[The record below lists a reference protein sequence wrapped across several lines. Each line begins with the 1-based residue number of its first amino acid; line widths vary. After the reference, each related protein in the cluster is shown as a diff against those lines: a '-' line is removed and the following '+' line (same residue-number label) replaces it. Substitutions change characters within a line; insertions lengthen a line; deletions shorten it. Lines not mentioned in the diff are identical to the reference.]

1 MRVTLFDKKACHSFY
16 IVINCFSQMKKLRTL
31 SIILI
36 VAGLILGIAFFV
48 IGSLKP
54 KSAGIVIET
63 TPAANV
69 FIDGEQVGRTPYDGT
84 RKPGEITIKLIPES
98 FEAPLAPFETKVTLI
113 AGIETVV
120 KREFGESDEA
130 SSGEIISF
138 EKVGGK
144 EASLAVVSIPDAA
157 QISIDGSIRGFA
169 PYKTSSIV
177 PGEHLVTVYA
187 PGFSEKSF
195 SIGTVE
201 GYKLTVVVKLK
212 PNGEEVLSDEDDKA
226 PEEPK
231 QEEVE
236 ILSTPTGFLRV
247 RSEPSTAGEEVAQV
261 EPGDRFPYLDKDE
274 DTGWFKIEY
283 EDGEEGWVSNQYA
296 KKVED
301 DEEEEAEE
309 PSPSPTASP
318 EPSDS

>member
-1 MRVTLFDKKACHSFY
+1 
-16 IVINCFSQMKKLRTL
+16 MKKLRTL
-31 SIILI
+31 SIIL
-36 VAGLILGIAFFV
+36 VVVGLILGIVFFV
-48 IGSLKP
+48 VGSFKP
-54 KSAGIVIET
+54 KSAGIVIESI
-63 TPAANV
+63 PAASV

-98 FEAPLAPFETKVTLI
+98 FEAPLAPFETKVTLV
-113 AGIETVV
+113 AGIETIV

-177 PGEHLVTVYA
+177 PGEHQVIVYA

-195 SIGTVE
+195 SIGTIE

-247 RSEPSTAGEEVAQV
+247 RSEPSTAGEEIAQV
-261 EPGDRFPYLDKDE
+261 EPGERYPYLDKDE

-283 EDGEEGWVSNQYA
+283 EDGEEGWISNQYA
-296 KKVED
+296 KKVD
-301 DEEEEAEE
+301 PDEEEEEE
-309 PSPSPTASP
+309 ASPSPTASP
-318 EPSDS
+318 EPSPTP

>member
-1 MRVTLFDKKACHSFY
+1 
-16 IVINCFSQMKKLRTL
+16 MKKLKTV

-36 VAGLILGIAFFV
+36 VVGLILGIVFFV
-48 IGSLKP
+48 MGSLNSKP
-54 KSAGIVIET
+54 AGIKIET

-69 FIDGEQVGRTPYDGT
+69 FIDGEQVGRTPYSGT
-84 RKPGEITIKLIPES
+84 RKSGEITIKLIPES
-98 FEAPLAPFETKVTLI
+98 FETPLAPFETKVTLVD
-113 AGIETVV
+113 GIETII

-138 EKVGGK
+138 EKIGGK

-157 QISIDGSIRGFA
+157 QISIDGSVRGFA

-177 PGEHLVTVYA
+177 PGEHNVIVYA

-212 PNGEEVLSDEDDKA
+212 PNGEEVLADEDEEL
-226 PEEPK
+226 EEPK
-231 QEEVE
+231 QEEVK

-261 EPGDRFPYLDKDE
+261 EPGDLYPYLDTDE

-296 KKVED
+296 KKVEPG
-301 DEEEEAEE
+301 EEEEEEEEE

-318 EPSDS
+318 EPSPAD

>member
-1 MRVTLFDKKACHSFY
+1 
-16 IVINCFSQMKKLRTL
+16 MKKLRTL
-31 SIILI
+31 SIIL
-36 VAGLILGIAFFV
+36 VVVGLIFGIVFFV
-48 IGSLKP
+48 VGSFKP
-54 KSAGIVIET
+54 KSAGIVIESI
-63 TPAANV
+63 PAASV

-98 FEAPLAPFETKVTLI
+98 FEAPLAPFETKVTLV
-113 AGIETVV
+113 AGIETIV

-177 PGEHLVTVYA
+177 PGEHQVIVYA

-195 SIGTVE
+195 SIGTIE

-247 RSEPSTAGEEVAQV
+247 RSEPSTAGEEIAQV
-261 EPGDRFPYLDKDE
+261 EPGERYPYLDKDE

-296 KKVED
+296 KKVD
-301 DEEEEAEE
+301 PDEEEEEE
-309 PSPSPTASP
+309 ASPSPTASP
-318 EPSDS
+318 EPSPTP

>member
-1 MRVTLFDKKACHSFY
+1 
-16 IVINCFSQMKKLRTL
+16 MKKLRAI
-31 SIILI
+31 SIVLV
-36 VAGLILGIAFFV
+36 VAGFILGIVFFV
-48 IGSLKP
+48 VGSFKP
-54 KSAGIVIET
+54 KSAGITIET
-63 TPAANV
+63 VPAASII
-69 FIDGEQVGRTPYDGT
+69 IDGEQVGRTPYSGT

-98 FEAPLAPFETKVTLI
+98 FEAPLAPFETKVTLV
-113 AGIETVV
+113 AGIETIV
-120 KREFGESDEA
+120 KREFGESDET

-138 EKVGGK
+138 EKIGGK

-177 PGEHLVTVYA
+177 PGEHQVIVYA

-195 SIGTVE
+195 SLRTTE
-201 GYKLTVVVKLK
+201 GYKLTAVVKLK
-212 PNGEEVLSDEDDKA
+212 PNGEEVLSDEDET

-261 EPGDRFPYLDKDE
+261 EPGERYPYLDTDE

-296 KKVED
+296 KIIEPGVD
-301 DEEEEAEE
+301 NEEEE
-309 PSPSPTASP
+309 PSPTPTASP
-318 EPSDS
+318 EPSPAP

>member
-1 MRVTLFDKKACHSFY
+1 LVKKACHPFC
-16 IVINCFSQMKKLRTL
+16 IVINCFPQMKKLRAV
-31 SIILI
+31 SIVL
-36 VAGLILGIAFFV
+36 VVTGLILGIVFFIV
-48 IGSLKP
+48 GSFKP

-63 TPAANV
+63 VPAASV
-69 FIDGEQVGRTPYDGT
+69 FIDGEQVGRTSYSGT

-98 FEAPLAPFETKVTLI
+98 FEAPLAPFETKVTLV
-113 AGIETVV
+113 AGIETIVR
-120 KREFGESDEA
+120 REFGESDEV
-130 SSGEIISF
+130 SSGEIISY
-138 EKVGGK
+138 EKIGGK

-157 QISIDGSIRGFA
+157 QVSIDGSIRGFA

-177 PGEHLVTVYA
+177 PGEHQVIVYA

-195 SIGTVE
+195 SIKTVE

-212 PNGEEVLSDEDDKA
+212 PNGEEVLSEEDEA

-261 EPGDRFPYLDKDE
+261 EPGERYPYLDKDE

-296 KKVED
+296 KRVED
-301 DEEEEAEE
+301 DGEEEEEA
-309 PSPSPTASP
+309 SPSPTASP
-318 EPSDS
+318 EPSPDS

>member
-1 MRVTLFDKKACHSFY
+1 M
-16 IVINCFSQMKKLRTL
+16 
-31 SIILI
+31 
-36 VAGLILGIAFFV
+36 
-48 IGSLKP
+48 
-54 KSAGIVIET
+54 
-63 TPAANV
+63 
-69 FIDGEQVGRTPYDGT
+69 
-84 RKPGEITIKLIPES
+84 
-98 FEAPLAPFETKVTLI
+98 
-113 AGIETVV
+113 
-120 KREFGESDEA
+120 
-130 SSGEIISF
+130 
-138 EKVGGK
+138 
-144 EASLAVVSIPDAA
+144 
-157 QISIDGSIRGFA
+157 
-169 PYKTSSIV
+169 
-177 PGEHLVTVYA
+177 
-187 PGFSEKSF
+187 
-195 SIGTVE
+195 
-201 GYKLTVVVKLK
+201 
-212 PNGEEVLSDEDDKA
+212 SDEDDKV

>member
-1 MRVTLFDKKACHSFY
+1 
-16 IVINCFSQMKKLRTL
+16 MKKLRAV
-31 SIILI
+31 SIVL
-36 VAGLILGIAFFV
+36 VVTGLILGIVFFIV
-48 IGSLKP
+48 GSFKP

-63 TPAANV
+63 VPAASV
-69 FIDGEQVGRTPYDGT
+69 FIDGEQVGRTSYSGT

-98 FEAPLAPFETKVTLI
+98 FEAPLAPFETKVTLV
-113 AGIETVV
+113 AGIETIVR
-120 KREFGESDEA
+120 REFGESDEV
-130 SSGEIISF
+130 SSGEIISY
-138 EKVGGK
+138 EKIGGK

-157 QISIDGSIRGFA
+157 QVSIDGSIRGFA

-177 PGEHLVTVYA
+177 PGEHQVIVYA

-195 SIGTVE
+195 SIKTVE

-212 PNGEEVLSDEDDKA
+212 PNGEEVLSEEDEA

-261 EPGDRFPYLDKDE
+261 EPGERFPYLDKDE

-283 EDGEEGWVSNQYA
+283 EDGEEGWISNQYA
-296 KKVED
+296 KRVED
-301 DEEEEAEE
+301 DGEEEEEA
-309 PSPSPTASP
+309 SPSPTASP
-318 EPSDS
+318 EPSPDS

>member
-1 MRVTLFDKKACHSFY
+1 
-16 IVINCFSQMKKLRTL
+16 MKKLRTL

-177 PGEHLVTVYA
+177 PGEHQVKVYA

>member
-1 MRVTLFDKKACHSFY
+1 
-16 IVINCFSQMKKLRTL
+16 MKKLRTL

-177 PGEHLVTVYA
+177 PGEHQVKVYA

-274 DTGWFKIEY
+274 NTGWFKIEY

>member
-1 MRVTLFDKKACHSFY
+1 
-16 IVINCFSQMKKLRTL
+16 MKKLKAV
-31 SIILI
+31 SIVLI
-36 VAGLILGIAFFV
+36 VAGLILGIVFFIV
-48 IGSLKP
+48 GSFKP

-63 TPAANV
+63 IPAASV
-69 FIDGEQVGRTPYDGT
+69 LIDGEQVGRTPYDGT

-113 AGIETVV
+113 AGIETIV
-120 KREFGESDEA
+120 KREFGESDET

-138 EKVGGK
+138 EKIGGK

-177 PGEHLVTVYA
+177 AGEHKVVVYA

-195 SIGTVE
+195 SIKTVE

-212 PNGEEVLSDEDDKA
+212 TNGDEVLSDEDKVL
-226 PEEPK
+226 EEPK

-261 EPGDRFPYLDKDE
+261 EPGERFPYLDKDE

-283 EDGEEGWVSNQYA
+283 KDGEEGWVSNQYA
-296 KKVED
+296 KKVES
-301 DEEEEAEE
+301 DENDKEKKEEA
-309 PSPSPTASP
+309 SPSPAASP
-318 EPSDS
+318 EPSPSS

>member
-1 MRVTLFDKKACHSFY
+1 
-16 IVINCFSQMKKLRTL
+16 MKKLRTV
-31 SIILI
+31 SIVLI
-36 VAGLILGIAFFV
+36 VAGLILGIVFFV
-48 IGSLKP
+48 VGSFKP
-54 KSAGIVIET
+54 KSAGIIIET
-63 TPAANV
+63 TPAANI
-69 FIDGEQVGRTPYDGT
+69 FIDGEQIGRTPYDGT

-98 FEAPLAPFETKVTLI
+98 FEAPLSPFETKVTLV
-113 AGIETVV
+113 AGIKTVV
-120 KREFGESDEA
+120 KREFGESDET

-138 EKVGGK
+138 EKIGGK

-157 QISIDGSIRGFA
+157 QVSIDGSIRGFA
-169 PYKTSSIV
+169 PYKTSSII
-177 PGEHLVTVYA
+177 PGEHQIIVYA

-212 PNGEEVLSDEDDKA
+212 PNGEEVLADEDEGV
-226 PEEPK
+226 EEPK

-247 RSEPSTAGEEVAQV
+247 RSEPSTAGEEVGQV
-261 EPGDRFPYLDKDE
+261 EPGERYPYLDKDE

-296 KKVED
+296 KKVEPG
-301 DEEEEAEE
+301 EEEEEEEEE

-318 EPSDS
+318 EPSPAD

>member
-1 MRVTLFDKKACHSFY
+1 
-16 IVINCFSQMKKLRTL
+16 MKKLRAV
-31 SIILI
+31 SIVL
-36 VAGLILGIAFFV
+36 VVTGLILGIVFFIV
-48 IGSLKP
+48 GSFKP

-63 TPAANV
+63 TPAASV
-69 FIDGEQVGRTPYDGT
+69 FIDGEQVGRTSYSGT

-98 FEAPLAPFETKVTLI
+98 FEAPLAPFETKVTLV

-120 KREFGESDEA
+120 RREFGESDEV
-130 SSGEIISF
+130 SSGEIISY
-138 EKVGGK
+138 EKIGGK

-157 QISIDGSIRGFA
+157 QVSIDGSIRGFA

-177 PGEHLVTVYA
+177 PGEHQVIVYT

-195 SIGTVE
+195 SIRTVE

-212 PNGEEVLSDEDDKA
+212 PNGEEVLSEEDEA

-261 EPGDRFPYLDKDE
+261 EPGERYPYLDKDE

-283 EDGEEGWVSNQYA
+283 EDGEEGWDSNQYA
-296 KKVED
+296 KRVED
-301 DEEEEAEE
+301 DGEEEEEA
-309 PSPSPTASP
+309 SPSPTASP
-318 EPSDS
+318 EPSPDS

>member
-1 MRVTLFDKKACHSFY
+1 
-16 IVINCFSQMKKLRTL
+16 MKKLRTV
-31 SIILI
+31 SIVLI
-36 VAGLILGIAFFV
+36 IVGLILGVVFFV
-48 IGSLKP
+48 IGSFKP
-54 KSAGIVIET
+54 KSAGIIIET
-63 TPAANV
+63 TPAANI
-69 FIDGEQVGRTPYDGT
+69 FIDGEQVGRTPYEGT

-98 FEAPLAPFETKVTLI
+98 FEAPLAPFETKVTLV
-113 AGIETVV
+113 AGIKTVV
-120 KREFGESDEA
+120 RREFGESDET

-138 EKVGGK
+138 EKIGGK

-157 QISIDGSIRGFA
+157 QISIDGSVRGFA
-169 PYKTSSIV
+169 PYKTSSII
-177 PGEHLVTVYA
+177 PGEHSVIVYA
-187 PGFSEKSF
+187 PGFTEKSF
-195 SIGTVE
+195 LIGTVE

-212 PNGEEVLSDEDDKA
+212 PNGEEVLADDDVL
-226 PEEPK
+226 EEPK

-261 EPGDRFPYLDKDE
+261 EPGDLYPYLDTDE

-296 KKVED
+296 KKVDPDE
-301 DEEEEAEE
+301 DEEEEEE

-318 EPSDS
+318 EPSPDTD

>member
-1 MRVTLFDKKACHSFY
+1 
-16 IVINCFSQMKKLRTL
+16 MKKLRTL
-31 SIILI
+31 SIIL
-36 VAGLILGIAFFV
+36 VVVGLILGIVFFV
-48 IGSLKP
+48 VGSFKP
-54 KSAGIVIET
+54 KSAGIVIELI
-63 TPAANV
+63 PAASV

-98 FEAPLAPFETKVTLI
+98 FEAPLAPFETKVTLV
-113 AGIETVV
+113 AGIETIV

-177 PGEHLVTVYA
+177 PGEHQVIVYA

-195 SIGTVE
+195 SIGTIE

-247 RSEPSTAGEEVAQV
+247 RSEPSTAGEEIAQV
-261 EPGDRFPYLDKDE
+261 EPGERYPYLDKDE

-296 KKVED
+296 KKVD
-301 DEEEEAEE
+301 PDEEEEEE
-309 PSPSPTASP
+309 ASPSPTASP
-318 EPSDS
+318 EPSPTP

>member
-1 MRVTLFDKKACHSFY
+1 
-16 IVINCFSQMKKLRTL
+16 MKKLRAV
-31 SIILI
+31 SIVL
-36 VAGLILGIAFFV
+36 VVTGLILGIVFF
-48 IGSLKP
+48 IGGSFKP

-63 TPAANV
+63 VPAASV
-69 FIDGEQVGRTPYDGT
+69 FIDGEQVGRTSYSGT

-98 FEAPLAPFETKVTLI
+98 FEAPLAPFETKVTLV
-113 AGIETVV
+113 AGIETIVR
-120 KREFGESDEA
+120 REFGESDEV
-130 SSGEIISF
+130 SSGEIISY
-138 EKVGGK
+138 EKIGGK

-157 QISIDGSIRGFA
+157 QVSIDGSIRGFA

-177 PGEHLVTVYA
+177 PGEHQVIVYA

-195 SIGTVE
+195 SIRTVE

-212 PNGEEVLSDEDDKA
+212 PNGEEVLSEEDEA

-261 EPGDRFPYLDKDE
+261 EPGERYPYLDKDE

-296 KKVED
+296 KRVED
-301 DEEEEAEE
+301 DGEEEEEA
-309 PSPSPTASP
+309 SPSPTASP
-318 EPSDS
+318 EPSPDS

>member
-1 MRVTLFDKKACHSFY
+1 
-16 IVINCFSQMKKLRTL
+16 MKKLKAI
-31 SIILI
+31 SIVLV
-36 VAGLILGIAFFV
+36 VAGFIIGVVLFV
-48 IGSLKP
+48 VGSFTP
-54 KSAGIVIET
+54 KSAGILIESI
-63 TPAANV
+63 PAASV
-69 FIDGEQVGRTPYDGT
+69 IIDGEQVGRTSYSGT

-98 FEAPLAPFETKVTLI
+98 FEAPLAPFETKVTLV
-113 AGIETVV
+113 AGIETVI
-120 KREFGESDEA
+120 KREFGESDET

-138 EKVGGK
+138 EKIGGK

-177 PGEHLVTVYA
+177 PGEHQVIVYA
-187 PGFSEKSF
+187 PGYVEKSF
-195 SIGTVE
+195 SLRATE
-201 GYKLTVVVKLK
+201 GYKLTAVVKLK
-212 PNGEEVLSDEDDKA
+212 PNGEEVLSDESEE

-231 QEEVE
+231 QDEVE

-261 EPGDRFPYLDKDE
+261 EPGDIYPYLETDE

-283 EDGEEGWVSNQYA
+283 EDEEEGWVSNQYA
-296 KKVED
+296 KKVEPGEE
-301 DEEEEAEE
+301 DEEEEEE

-318 EPSDS
+318 EPSPTTL

>member
-1 MRVTLFDKKACHSFY
+1 
-16 IVINCFSQMKKLRTL
+16 MKKLRTI
-31 SIILI
+31 SIVLI
-36 VAGLILGIAFFV
+36 IVGLILGIVFFIV
-48 IGSLKP
+48 GSFKP
-54 KSAGIVIET
+54 KSAGIKIET

-69 FIDGEQVGRTPYDGT
+69 FIDGEQVGRTPYNGT

-98 FEAPLAPFETKVTLI
+98 FEAPLAPFETKVTLV
-113 AGIETVV
+113 AGIETIVR
-120 KREFGESDEA
+120 REFGESDEA

-157 QISIDGSIRGFA
+157 QISIDGSVRGFA

-177 PGEHLVTVYA
+177 PGEHQIIVYA

-201 GYKLTVVVKLK
+201 GHKLTVVVKLR
-212 PNGEEVLSDEDDKA
+212 PNGDEVLSDEDEA

-261 EPGDRFPYLDKDE
+261 EPGERYPYLDKDE

-296 KKVED
+296 KKVESGED
-301 DEEEEAEE
+301 DEEEEEE
-309 PSPSPTASP
+309 TLPSPTASP
-318 EPSDS
+318 ESSPTS